1 MEKSETACIP
11 LPNRGKC
18 NFKEMMKNQGVGGGG
33 EVGGGGGGGGG
44 IKGGQLDSNKNR
56 RIFTQNGLLFLIERV
71 QTKSQIVLK
80 EY

>member
-33 EVGGGGGGGGG
+33 EVGGGGGG
-44 IKGGQLDSNKNR
+44 
-56 RIFTQNGLLFLIERV
+56 E
-71 QTKSQIVLK
+71 LK
-80 EY
+80 EDNWTQIKTEEFSRKTVYYS